1 MEASES
7 PLEPLDMV
15 ETTVAPQED
24 ESGTRNTW
32 AIFTWIIL
40 VLTIVLNIVL
50 IGILIVKRNLYSLIN
65 KLILTVAIS
74 DLLYGCLVSPF
85 FVQNYIHIHWQQSPA
100 YCKFYTYFFTF
111 HDAFVPLCL
120 VALSVY
126 VSLKFTGVTEQMK
139 FKRPI
144 YIGCTILV
152 VVLSLLL
159 AIPATLNAAIFKEN
173 TNELTKYNLNIT
185 HPQLPDG
192 HGEECR
198 TLDIFTMV
206 ICYSISS
213 SLLFCFTMSFL
224 FSLCILGSPLLREAY
239 DPEEHTQRWR
249 LLLTLSLVNIFYI
262 ICGFLLNFK
271 AVSIFIYNCCEFK
284 QPYEGINHLLYEVF
298 SFILLVG
305 EPFFRPLVFLTFY
318 LTYLINNDNVY

>member
-1 MEASES
+1 MEASEN
-7 PLEPLDMV
+7 PLDMPEPSDTPPV
-15 ETTVAPQED
+15 EDA
-24 ESGTRNTW
+24 ESGTRNIW

-40 VLTIVLNIVL
+40 ILTIVLNIVL
-50 IGILIVKRNLYSLIN
+50 IVILIVKRNLYSLIN
-65 KLILTVAIS
+65 KLILTVAIA

-85 FVQNYIHIHWQQSPA
+85 FVENYIHIHWKQSPA

-139 FKRPI
+139 YKRPI

-159 AIPATLNAAIFKEN
+159 AIPATLNAAIFNDRTPQLQQGE
-173 TNELTKYNLNIT
+173 NIT
-185 HPQLPDG
+185 WDVVVLPEG
-192 HGEECR
+192 YGEECR
-198 TLDIFTMV
+198 SKDSFTMV

-271 AVSIFIYNCCEFK
+271 TVSTFMRKCCEFE
-284 QPYEGINHLLYEVF
+284 QPYEGINHLMYEVF
-298 SFILLVG
+298 SFILLVS